1 MNRLKLKINKY
12 DVIVLCIGLYLL
24 LSRISV
30 DAFGIKEHGSDVAFL
45 FNRVDQLRQIILDG
59 KFLQGFFYNDF
70 QGVGYGSSF
79 FYGYLTL
86 LPFTLIKSY
95 DVFCKVYFLVTFALL
110 YLGTKSLVKRFA
122 KNYEFISFLYVT
134 SFQLIFVWLGST
146 LYCNL
151 MGLGISLFFLAYVVD
166 FARDNKSHIPASF
179 CFWLVLNTHMISA
192 LLAFISCVFV
202 LLYYFKKERLKD
214 YIRFAITTTI
224 FCSFYIANFIYHMQ
238 GGVLNTSSGHE
249 FFLVSDSATNFLG
262 TSKFLGLEGAVL
274 NSLLEKRFLTLS
286 PLIWIPGLIYLIKK
300 QKKTKK
306 IYITLGICLT
316 GMILNIGVIWFE
328 LYKQFA
334 IVIQFPLRYM
344 AYIVLVILILCFRNI
359 DMSKLVKRFFIV
371 VSCIYCFILPWG
383 IVSEEEPLVK
393 PNWQV
398 SNGEYLHEDFVD
410 NTEVFNDLRTHVY
423 DNDKNNYTYT
433 EDKGVLT
440 IQIDREVP
448 EGKILVPKLW
458 YKGYRAYTEEGKKL
472 STRMGY
478 SQFVLVEVGD
488 YQGEIK
494 VFFSQELWLLLL
506 KVFTYFIMLVGII
519 NYRKDTFTKKKD
531 TCYNNIN
538 KLERK

>member
-1 MNRLKLKINKY
+1 MNRLKLKISKY

-24 LSRISV
+24 LSRIGV
-30 DAFGIKEHGSDVAFL
+30 NAFGIKEHGSDVAFL
-45 FNRVDQLRQIILDG
+45 FNRVEQLRQIILDG
-59 KFLQGFFYNDF
+59 KFFQGFFYNDF
-70 QGVGYGSSF
+70 QGAGYGSSF

-95 DVFCKVYFLVTFALL
+95 DVFCKVYFLVTFILL
-110 YLGTKSLVKRFA
+110 YLGTKCLVKRFA

-151 MGLGISLFFLAYVVD
+151 MGLGISLFFLAYVID

-179 CFWLVLNTHMISA
+179 CFWLVLNTHMIST
-192 LLAFISCVFV
+192 LLAFISCIFI

-214 YIRFAITTTI
+214 YIRFAVTTTI

-238 GGVLNTSSGHE
+238 GGVLNTSSGYE

-262 TSKFLGLEGAVL
+262 TSKLLGLEGAVL

-306 IYITLGICLT
+306 IYITLSICLI

-359 DMSKLVKRFFIV
+359 DMSKLVKRLFIII
-371 VSCIYCFILPWG
+371 SCIYCIVLPWG
-383 IVSEEEPLVK
+383 IVSEDEPLVK

-398 SNGEYLHEDFVD
+398 SNGEYLHKDFVD

-423 DNDKNNYTYT
+423 DNDKNSYEYTVN
-433 EDKGVLT
+433 KGVVT
-440 IQIDREVP
+440 VKIDKPVP
-448 EGKILVPKLW
+448 EGKLLIPKIW
-458 YKGYRAYTEEGKKL
+458 YKGYCAYTSEGEVLKC
-472 STRMGY
+472 RMGY

-488 YQGEIK
+488 YTGEIQVQFRQSYFLIVLSGL
-494 VFFSQELWLLLL
+494 VFAYIIDNLW
-506 KVFTYFIMLVGII
+506 
-519 NYRKDTFTKKKD
+519 NYIKDTFTKNKD
-531 TCYNNIN
+531 ACYNNIN